1 MPLPERDPGE
11 SHDVFIER
19 CMADPVMVREF
30 PDAAQRRAVCEHQGR
45 MRTEAHLNLV
55 CEPGSITIE
64 AEAESASTDA
74 GAKPKLPRFSMIAY
88 SGGPMQIAGWRY
100 PVVLDLAG
108 LNIPSQHRPIRMGH
122 DAMLGV
128 GHTDSIRI
136 EDSKLIAT
144 GIVSRGTDA
153 AREVVASARNGF
165 PWQASIGA
173 SADEYE
179 FIKENQTVVVN
190 GRQFAGPLNVVRRST
205 LGEISFVDLAA
216 DQTTSVS
223 VAASSGERKE
233 YVNVDET
240 KEVDSAV
247 ADATPPVEAKQANI
261 QSAADALADAE
272 RILAI
277 RKVCA
282 GRHPDIEAKAIE
294 EQWDIRQTAL
304 AVVRASRPKSPLI
317 QAEAPKDSTR
327 LLEAAAC
334 LKYGVPERAVVSAYG
349 QDVCEKADRYRS
361 RGIQWMAQQIATSH
375 GVDLD
380 MTPGSGKWIKAA
392 FSLSELSG
400 IVGAVANKAL
410 AAAFEA
416 APSVVPVI
424 AASVSHSNFHAHTVY
439 SLAITGE
446 LQPVAPSGE
455 LQHLALGEESY
466 TRQVSTRGA
475 VLSVTRQDIIND
487 DLGALTRAATALA
500 QKAVV
505 AREKALF
512 SLINSTGD
520 GSAFFTAANG
530 NYFDGASSALS
541 ADSLGTAVQKF
552 RDQTDP
558 SGLPLLLEPRI
569 LLVPSSLEI
578 AAKRLMS
585 AQTYIA
591 VGTGSSR
598 AVEPGENI
606 WRGAFNLAV
615 SPYLNNSALSGSS
628 TAWYLIADPA
638 VLPCFEI
645 AYLNGVQV
653 PTVEFWDVDAEPNRL
668 GVTYRVYWDFGAAL
682 AEHRAGVKSKGA
694 A

>member
-1 MPLPERDPGE
+1 MSDQMDTMQ
-11 SHDVFIER
+11 SH
-19 CMADPVMVREF
+19 
-30 PDAAQRRAVCEHQGR
+30 
-45 MRTEAHLNLV
+45 LSLV
-55 CEPGSITIE
+55 CEPGAITIE
-64 AEAESASTDA
+64 AAESNPALAAD
-74 GAKPKLPRFSMIAY
+74 GKPQLPRFSMVAY
-88 SGGPMQIAGWRY
+88 SGAPMRLAGWRH
-100 PVVLDLAG
+100 PVVVDLDG
-108 LNIPSQHRPIRMGH
+108 MSIPSQNRPIRMGH
-122 DAMLGV
+122 DAMHGV

-136 EDSKLIAT
+136 EDGRLVAT
-144 GIVSRGTDA
+144 GVVSRGTEA
-153 AREVVASARNGF
+153 AREVVTSARNGF

-173 SADEYE
+173 SVDEHE

-190 GRQFAGPLNVVRRST
+190 GRQLAGPLNVVRRST
-205 LGEISFVDLAA
+205 LGEISFVDLGA
-216 DQTTSVS
+216 DQTTSAS
-223 VAASSGERKE
+223 VAASDSTRKE
-233 YVNVDET
+233 IGMIDH

-247 ADATPPVEAKQANI
+247 EDTTQLVEAAQPNT
-261 QSAADALADAE
+261 QPDTDTAAEAE

-294 EQWDIRQTAL
+294 EQWDVRKTAL
-304 AVVRASRPKSPLI
+304 AVVRASRPASPPV
-317 QAEAPKDSTR
+317 QSKAPEDCTQV
-327 LLEAAAC
+327 LAAAAC
-334 LKYGVPERAVVSAYG
+334 LKYGVPERAVVRAYG
-349 QDVCEKADRYRS
+349 ENVCEQADKYRS
-361 RGIQWMAQQIATSH
+361 RGIQWIAQQIAASH

-380 MTPGSGKWIKAA
+380 GTPGSAKWIKAA
-392 FSLSELSG
+392 FSLNELSG

-410 AAAFEA
+410 AAAFEV
-416 APSVVPVI
+416 APAVAPTIS
-424 AASVSHSNFHAHTVY
+424 ASVSHTNFHSHTVF

-446 LQPVAPSGE
+446 LQPVAPDGE
-455 LQHLALGEESY
+455 LKHLALGEESY
-466 TRQVSTRGA
+466 TRQVLTRGA
-475 VLSVTRQDIIND
+475 ILSVTRQDIIND
-487 DLGALTRAATALA
+487 DLGALTRAATMLA

-512 SLINSTGD
+512 SLINGTGS
-520 GSAFFTAANG
+520 GSSFFTTANG

-541 ADSLGTAVQKF
+541 ADSLAVAVQKF

-558 SGLPLLLEPRI
+558 SGLPLLIEPRI

-578 AAKRLMS
+578 TAKRLMS

-598 AVEPGENI
+598 AIEPGENI
-606 WRGAFNLAV
+606 WRGAFNVAV
-615 SPYLNNSALSGSS
+615 SPYLNNSTIGGSA

-653 PTVEFWDVDAEPNRL
+653 PTVEFWGVDAEPNRL

-682 AEHRAGVKSKGA
+682 AEYRAGVKSKGA

>member
-1 MPLPERDPGE
+1 MSDKMTTME
-11 SHDVFIER
+11 S
-19 CMADPVMVREF
+19 
-30 PDAAQRRAVCEHQGR
+30 
-45 MRTEAHLNLV
+45 HLNLV
-55 CEPGSITIE
+55 CEPGAITIE
-64 AEAESASTDA
+64 AADNNAALAAD
-74 GAKPKLPRFSMIAY
+74 GKPQLPRFTMVAY
-88 SGGPMQIAGWRY
+88 TGAPMRLAGWRH
-100 PVVLDLAG
+100 PVVVDLEG
-108 LNIPSQHRPIRMGH
+108 LSIPSQNRPIRMGH
-122 DAMLGV
+122 DAMHGV
-128 GHTDSIRI
+128 GHTDSIRV
-136 EDSKLIAT
+136 EDGRLVAT
-144 GIVSRGTDA
+144 GVVSRGTEA

-173 SADEYE
+173 SVDEHE

-190 GRQFAGPLNVVRRST
+190 GRQLAGPLNIVRRST
-205 LGEISFVDLAA
+205 LGEISFVDLGA
-216 DQTTSVS
+216 DQTTSAS
-223 VAASSGERKE
+223 VAASDSTRKE
-233 YVNVDET
+233 ISMIDN
-240 KEVDSAV
+240 KEVDSVVEDTTQLVEAAQPNTKPD
-247 ADATPPVEAKQANI
+247 ADA
-261 QSAADALADAE
+261 AAEAE

-294 EQWDIRQTAL
+294 EQWDVRKTAL
-304 AVVRASRPKSPLI
+304 AVVRASRPASPPV
-317 QAEAPKDSTR
+317 QAKAPEDYMQV
-327 LLEAAAC
+327 LAAAAC
-334 LKYGVPERAVVSAYG
+334 LKYGVPERAVVRAYG
-349 QDVCEKADRYRS
+349 ENVCEQADKYRS
-361 RGIQWMAQQIATSH
+361 RGIQWIAQQIAASY

-380 MTPGSGKWIKAA
+380 ATPGSAKWIKAA
-392 FSLSELSG
+392 FSLSEMSG

-416 APSVVPVI
+416 APAVAPTI
-424 AASVSHSNFHAHTVY
+424 AASVSHSNFHRHTVF

-446 LQPVAPSGE
+446 LQPVAPDGE
-455 LQHLALGEESY
+455 LKHLALGEESY

-487 DLGALTRAATALA
+487 DLGALTRAATMLA
-500 QKAVV
+500 QKAVI

-512 SLINSTGD
+512 SLINGTGN
-520 GSAFFTAANG
+520 GSSFFTVANG

-541 ADSLGTAVQKF
+541 ADSLAVAVQKF
-552 RDQTDP
+552 RDQVDP
-558 SGLPLLLEPRI
+558 SGLPLLIEPRI

-591 VGTGSSR
+591 VGAGSSR
-598 AVEPGENI
+598 AIEPGENI
-606 WRGAFNLAV
+606 WRGAFNVAV
-615 SPYLNNSALSGSS
+615 SPYLNNSTIGGSA

-653 PTVEFWDVDAEPNRL
+653 PTVEFWGVDAEPNRL

-682 AEHRAGVKSKGA
+682 AEYRAGVKSKGA